1 MTERRKTYCRICS
14 AYCALNLEVAGNR
27 ITALAGD
34 ADDPVSRGYTCVKG
48 RELPW
53 QVHGPARLQHSL
65 RRNDRGEFEPIDTRQ
80 ALHEIA
86 ARLRAIVDRDG
97 PCAVA
102 SFCGTAAYANPPTIA
117 VGKAFH
123 QALNS
128 PSFFS
133 TMTIDQPA
141 KVVAIGRTGVWG
153 GGQHTFTSSDVAL
166 SIGNN
171 TIVSG
176 LTLPGGPP
184 GTNPSQSLR
193 EAIRRGLTLIV
204 VDPRVSEVAALAH
217 VHLQVRPGEDAA
229 LLAGMLHVILAENLH
244 DAAFCTRHVAGL
256 DELRA
261 ALAPFTPAHA
271 AERAGVPVE
280 RLVEAARLFAR
291 GPRGGA
297 SSGTGPDMGPHACV
311 TEHLMQ
317 CLNIVCGRFNRE
329 GEKIPNPGVLS
340 DPLPRPG
347 QAIPTD
353 WLPTFFH
360 VQKDVRSRVKPLYRV
375 CDELPAAT
383 LPEEIL
389 TPGDGQVKALLC
401 VGGNPALAVPNHTG
415 MNRAL
420 DALELLVC
428 VDINLSATARKAHYV
443 IAARH
448 PLEREDVTDFMD
460 FFYDVPYAFYTRA
473 VLEPEGDVIED
484 WEAYLQLAAGLG
496 VDVALPG
503 GTIKPGETLAK
514 LDVLKLYKP
523 SPRIGWDTLHR
534 HTAGHVYDELDVT
547 VAPAME
553 GMETRFQLMPEGM
566 TGDLARIAAELPV
579 EARLRDDGFTHQMIC
594 TRLPHA
600 ANSVGIDFPQLTER
614 RGVND
619 ARVHPAD
626 LAALGVA
633 DGDHVTISNRHGE
646 LRVPVRPD
654 ERLRPGVVSI
664 SQCWGGENG
673 PGVNSN
679 VLTGTADYFDPLTG
693 MPLMTAVPVRLTAG

>member
-1 MTERRKTYCRICS
+1 MAERRKTYCRICS
-14 AYCALNLEVAGNR
+14 AYCALTVEVAGNR
-27 ITALAGD
+27 IASLAGD
-34 ADDPVSRGYTCVKG
+34 ADDPVTRGYTCAKG

-53 QVHGPARLQHSL
+53 QVHGPQRLQHSL

-80 ALHEIA
+80 ALREIA
-86 ARLRAIVDRDG
+86 GRLRTIVDRDG
-97 PCAVA
+97 PRAVA
-102 SFCGTAAYANPPTIA
+102 SFCGTAAYANPPTIP

-128 PSFFS
+128 PSFYS

-141 KVVAIGRTGVWG
+141 KVVAIGRTGIWG
-153 GGQHTFTSSDVAL
+153 GGQHSFSSSDVAL
-166 SIGNN
+166 SVGNN

-193 EAIRRGLTLIV
+193 EALHRGLKLIA

-217 VHLQVRPGEDAA
+217 IHLQLRPGEDAP
-229 LLAGMLHVILAENLH
+229 LLAGLLHVILAEKLH
-244 DAAFCTRHVAGL
+244 DEAFCARHVHGL

-297 SSGTGPDMGPHACV
+297 SSGTGADMGPHACV
-311 TEHLMQ
+311 TEHLLQ

-360 VQKDVRSRVKPLYRV
+360 IRQGERSRVKPLFRV
-375 CDELPAAT
+375 CDEMPAAT

-401 VGGNPALAVPNHTG
+401 VGGNPALAVPNHAE
-415 MNRAL
+415 MIRAL

-428 VDINLSATARKAHYV
+428 VDVTLCATAQKAGYV

-448 PLEREDVTDFMD
+448 SLEREDVTDFMD

-473 VLEPEGDVIED
+473 VLEPEGDVVED
-484 WEAYLQLAAGLG
+484 WDAYLQLGAALG
-496 VDVALPG
+496 VELALPG
-503 GTIKPGETLAK
+503 GSIRPGDTVSKA
-514 LDVLKLYKP
+514 DVLKLYKP
-523 SPRIGWDTLHR
+523 SPRIDWDTLRSHPG
-534 HTAGHVYDELDVT
+534 GHVYDELDVT

-553 GMETRFQLMPEGM
+553 GMETHFQLMPEGM
-566 TGDLARIAAELPV
+566 ADDLARVAGEPPV
-579 EARLRDDGFTHQMIC
+579 AARLRDGGFTHQMIC

-600 ANSVGIDFPQLTER
+600 ANSVGIDFPQLLER
-614 RGVND
+614 RGAND
-619 ARVHPAD
+619 ARLHPED
-626 LAALGVA
+626 LAALGVPE
-633 DGDHVTISNRHGE
+633 GGRVTIGNRHGE
-646 LRVPVRPD
+646 LQVTVRADARV
-654 ERLRPGVVSI
+654 RPGVVSL
-664 SQCWGGENG
+664 SHGWGGADG

-679 VLTGTADYFDPLTG
+679 LLTGSADYFDPITG
-693 MPLMTAVPVRLTAG
+693 MPLMTAVPVRITPA